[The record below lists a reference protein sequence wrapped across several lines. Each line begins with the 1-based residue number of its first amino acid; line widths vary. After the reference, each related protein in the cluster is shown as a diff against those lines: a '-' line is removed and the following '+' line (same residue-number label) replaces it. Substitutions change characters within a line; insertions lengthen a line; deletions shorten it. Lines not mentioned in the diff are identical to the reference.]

1 MIHGILSTY
10 EQKEGENMN
19 NSLHRS
25 TQNRM
30 IAGVCGGL
38 GESLGIDPTIIR
50 LIWAILTIVTLGC
63 LGIIIYFVAALIMPE
78 Y

>member
-1 MIHGILSTY
+1 MHDSI
-10 EQKEGENMN
+10 
-19 NSLHRS
+19 HRS

-38 GESLGIDPTIIR
+38 GESFGVDPTIIR
-50 LIWAILTIVTLGC
+50 LIWAILTLVTLGC